1 MYYTYFP
8 ELIQKEL
15 VNTVNN
21 PKIHFQAFLKC
32 SIFRHGFDYT
42 CSCPDGYGGVNC
54 QLHGCGG
61 TLTSQEVPQELTIP
75 EVTDHVTGCI
85 WNISSP
91 AESRINL
98 TVKEYV
104 HQHCFSV
111 TLAVFSGKL
120 QCNGIIEN
128 VTSVQ

>member
-1 MYYTYFP
+1 MP
-8 ELIQKEL
+8 LIIQK
-15 VNTVNN
+15 
-21 PKIHFQAFLKC
+21 
-32 SIFRHGFDYT
+32 SIFKHESFIFTDFRYGFDYT
-42 CSCPDGYGGVNC
+42 CSCADGYGGVNC

-61 TLTSQEVPQELTIP
+61 TLTSEETPQEITIP

-104 HQHCFSV
+104 HQHCLSV
-111 TLAVFSGKL
+111 DLQVFSG
-120 QCNGIIEN
+120 
-128 VTSVQ
+128 